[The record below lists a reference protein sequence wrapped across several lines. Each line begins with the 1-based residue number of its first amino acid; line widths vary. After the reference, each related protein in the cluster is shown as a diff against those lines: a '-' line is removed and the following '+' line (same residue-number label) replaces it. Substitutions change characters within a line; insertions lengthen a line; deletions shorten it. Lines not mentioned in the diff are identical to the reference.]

1 MCWVEVCINA
11 YFQHIL
17 FKYILDKVYRK
28 AAPRE
33 PEQILAKKIEKTKN
47 FSQKRVTRKKK
58 LKNPLPH

>member
-33 PEQILAKKIEKTKN
+33 PGAN
-47 FSQKRVTRKKK
+47 FSE
-58 LKNPLPH
+58 KNREDEKF